1 MLNECKD
8 GSHKLGLKMK
18 SYLCERFDLREIAP
32 QPWKNGA
39 GITREIAVS
48 PAGASAETF
57 DWRIS
62 VAEVARDAPFSAF
75 PGIDRCIVLLR
86 GSGMLLQRSDGGL
99 VHRLDR
105 RHEPFHFSGDLPLD
119 ATLLGGPSTD
129 FNVMTRRGRFRAEVT
144 PYDGAARLPGGDA
157 GLLLC
162 SEGDWQVEDP
172 ATLELG
178 PLQGLLWR
186 EGRPPLSVRPLR
198 PGPENCLLVVG
209 LFAIV

>member
-1 MLNECKD
+1 MTTP
-8 GSHKLGLKMK
+8 
-18 SYLCERFDLREIAP
+18 CEPFDLLRIAP

-39 GITREIAVS
+39 GITREIAVG

-62 VAEVARDAPFSAF
+62 LAEVERDAPFSAF

-86 GSGMLLQRSDGGL
+86 GEGMLLRGAGGEL

-105 RHEPFHFSGDLPLD
+105 RHEPYPFSGDLPLD

-129 FNVMTRRGRFRAEVT
+129 FNVMTRRGRCHAEVT
-144 PYDGAARLPGGDA
+144 ALAGETRLPEGDVTMV
-157 GLLLC
+157 LC
-162 SEGDWQVEDP
+162 SEGEWRVEGGASGP
-172 ATLELG
+172 LG

-186 EGRPPLSVRPLR
+186 AGRPPLTVRPW
-198 PGPENCLLVVG
+198 PSGPQPCLLVVSLLPAREDHPAG
-209 LFAIV
+209 PDPRVAAP

>member
-1 MLNECKD
+1 
-8 GSHKLGLKMK
+8 MK
-18 SYLCERFDLREIAP
+18 SYTCKRFDLRDIPP

-48 PAGASAETF
+48 PAGASPEAF

-62 VAEVARDAPFSAF
+62 VAEVSRDAPFSAF
-75 PGIDRCIVLLR
+75 PGIDRCIVLLQ
-86 GSGMLLQRSDGGL
+86 GSGMLLHGADGGL

-119 ATLLGGPSTD
+119 ATLLGVASAD
-129 FNVMTRRGRFRAEVT
+129 FNVMTRRGRFCAEVT
-144 PYDGAARLPGGDA
+144 PCAGSARLPPGGA

-162 SEGDWQVEDP
+162 SVGEWRIEGPTV
-172 ATLELG
+172 LELA

-186 EGRPPLSVRPLR
+186 EDRPALSVRPLR
-198 PGPENCLLVVG
+198 PGSESCLLHVG
-209 LFAIV
+209 LIRRAPDHVQP

>member
-1 MLNECKD
+1 MD
-8 GSHKLGLKMK
+8 AS
-18 SYLCERFDLREIAP
+18 CEPFDLRDLAP
-32 QPWKNGA
+32 QRWKNGA
-39 GITREIAVS
+39 GLTREIAVS
-48 PAGASAETF
+48 PPGAPPDTF

-62 VAEVARDAPFSAF
+62 IAEVEQDAPFSVF

-86 GSGMLLQRSDGGL
+86 GSGMILHAANGEL

-105 RHEPFHFSGDLPLD
+105 RHEPFRFSGDLPLD

-144 PYDGAARLPGGDA
+144 PYSGEARLPEGDA

-162 SEGDWQVEDP
+162 SEGDWRVEGP
-172 ATLELG
+172 KALELA

-186 EGRPPLSVRPLR
+186 EGRPALSVRPLR
-198 PGPENCLLVVG
+198 PGSESCLLLVG
-209 LFAIV
+209 LFSHER